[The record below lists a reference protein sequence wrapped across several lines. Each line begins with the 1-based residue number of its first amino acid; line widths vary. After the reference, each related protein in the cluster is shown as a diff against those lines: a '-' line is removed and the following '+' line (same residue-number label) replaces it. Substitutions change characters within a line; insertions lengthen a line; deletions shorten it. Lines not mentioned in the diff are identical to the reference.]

1 MFTLLTRELRQIP
14 FIRLIFPFIA
24 GILVELKTGYL
35 PDTLVIGSFLL
46 FLIFLLPIIGT
57 RISYGRR
64 FWVGVLVYSALFL
77 SGGLLVKTRISPIP
91 DFPNKAVIVKAV
103 ITEPLSEK
111 PNSYQTVLQTG
122 AIAYDSLIIP
132 VKTKLIAY
140 FEKDST
146 RNFSYGDEIIF
157 QSQISE
163 VQNPGNPDEFDYKSY
178 LLNRAVTGQCYIET
192 EKLER
197 TAEKKGNPIIALGL
211 NTRNLLS
218 DIYQNYGIEG
228 EEFAVLKALTLGDKS
243 ELNPETREA
252 YAKAGAMHILAVS
265 GLHVGIIY
273 FILNYIFGFLD
284 KIKIKRYMP
293 GRVLKAF
300 VLFLG
305 LWFFALLTGFSPSV
319 QRAAVMFSFVVAGN
333 MLNRRINIYNSLSAS
348 AFFLLIYNPLLIMA
362 VGFQLSY
369 IAVISIVYLQP
380 RLQKL
385 ITFRSGILHK
395 IWALTTVSIAAQI
408 GTTPISFMYFHL
420 FPNWFFL
427 SNLIVIPLATLI
439 VYNAGL
445 LLAVSSLPYISD
457 LFAFSLKYI
466 VKLLNGSVIFIEQLP
481 ASATEDIPFQLA
493 DTIFWYLIII
503 SLLIFF
509 QYKQNRQLQISIA
522 ILIVYLGFLGME
534 DIRHKN
540 QQRLMVYNIR
550 NASMIQFI
558 DGNTALSICD
568 TSLHHSLSYEF
579 AVKNHELNSG
589 IKQNTF
595 FDFEQIHRHNFLYRK
610 DEFLFFGEK
619 TIVFLNK
626 KEQSRFSSPGA
637 FDTDCV
643 ILSGNEYFFMDDI
656 QNLYNPD
663 IIVFDSSNKLN
674 RIERWKEECDS
685 LDIKY
690 HSVPETGAFVLN
702 IKKE

>member
-1 MFTLLTRELRQIP
+1 VFTLLARELRQIP
-14 FIRLIFPFIA
+14 FIRLIVPFIA
-24 GILVELKTGYL
+24 GILIELKLEYL
-35 PDTLVIGSFLL
+35 PDTLSAGIFLL
-46 FLIFLLPIIGT
+46 FLILLLPLIGT
-57 RISYGRR
+57 KISYGKR

-77 SGGLLVKTRISPIP
+77 SGGLLAKTRISPIP
-91 DFPNKAVIVKAV
+91 DFPKEAVIVKAV

-111 PNSYQTVLQTG
+111 PNSFQTVLQTHFF
-122 AIAYDSLIIP
+122 AYDSLLIP
-132 VKTKLIAY
+132 VETKLIAY
-140 FEKDST
+140 LEKDST
-146 RNFSYGDEIIF
+146 RSFFYGDEIIF
-157 QSQISE
+157 QSRISE

-197 TAEKKGNPIIALGL
+197 TAQKKGNPIIALGL

-218 DIYQNYGIEG
+218 QIYRDYGIEG
-228 EEFAVLKALTLGDKS
+228 DEFAVLKALTLGDKS

-293 GRVLKAF
+293 GRILKAI
-300 VLFLG
+300 VLFIG

-348 AFFLLIYNPLLIMA
+348 AFFLLIYNPLLITA

-385 ITFRSGILHK
+385 ITFKQGILHK
-395 IWALTTVSIAAQI
+395 IWVLTTVSVAAQI
-408 GTTPISFMYFHL
+408 GTTPISFLYFHL

-445 LLAVSSLPYISD
+445 LLAVSALPYISD
-457 LFAFSLKYI
+457 MFALSLKYT
-466 VKLLNGSVIFIEQLP
+466 VKLLNGSVTFIEQLP
-481 ASATEDIPFQLA
+481 ASATENIPFELA

-509 QYKQNRQLQISIA
+509 QYKQIRQLQISIA
-522 ILIVYLGFLGME
+522 ILIVYLGFLGVE
-534 DIRHKN
+534 DLQHNN

-550 NASMIQFI
+550 NASIIQFI
-558 DGNTALSICD
+558 KGNSAVSICD
-568 TSLHHSLSYEF
+568 TSLHRSVNYEF
-579 AVKNHELNSG
+579 AVKTHELNSS
-589 IKQNTF
+589 IHDNTF
-595 FDFEQIHRHNFLYRK
+595 LELEQVRYHDFLYRK

-619 TIVFLNK
+619 TIVFLNN
-626 KEQSRFSSPGA
+626 KEQSRFSSA
-637 FDTDCV
+637 KSFDADCV

-656 QNLYNPD
+656 QNLYNPEMV
-663 IIVFDSSNKLN
+663 VFDSSNKLN
-674 RIERWKEECDS
+674 RIERWKEECDT
-685 LDIKY
+685 LGIKY
-690 HSVPETGAFVLN
+690 HSVPEEGVFVLN
-702 IKKE
+702 AKEY